1 MTLILLRLLIFL
13 MANIWSILEKIP
25 HAISSTLITSH
36 WLRPPIFLLLLRNQL
51 LILLRNPCALSMSL
65 LLLSKF
71 SVFDSSV
78 RL

>member
-1 MTLILLRLLIFL
+1 MTLILLKLLIFL
-13 MANIWSILEKIP
+13 MTNIWSILEKIP
-25 HAISSTLITSH
+25 HALFSTLITTH
-36 WLRPPIFLLLLRNQL
+36 WLLTLIFLLLRNQL